1 MKKKERNV
9 CYMLKRFK
17 GLNKIDKAL
26 IIITVIIM
34 VLLAGNMV
42 ISIKHISQFNSIR
55 NSGNDR
61 WFQVE
66 DRIKAY
72 EHKVDQLEEQI
83 KNLK

>member
-1 MKKKERNV
+1 M
-9 CYMLKRFK
+9 
-17 GLNKIDKAL
+17 LNKFKKLDNIDKAL

-34 VLLAGNMV
+34 VLLIGNLIM
-42 ISIKHISQFNSIR
+42 SIRHISQFNSIR

-66 DRIKAY
+66 ERILMY
-72 EHKVDQLEEQI
+72 EHKVDQLEEII

>member
-1 MKKKERNV
+1 MF
-9 CYMLKRFK
+9 KRFK
-17 GLNKIDKAL
+17 NLDNIDKAL

-34 VLLAGNMV
+34 VLLIGNLIM
-42 ISIKHISQFNSIR
+42 SIRHISQFNSIR

-66 DRIKAY
+66 ERIIMY

>member
-1 MKKKERNV
+1 MLRKFKKLDNI
-9 CYMLKRFK
+9 
-17 GLNKIDKAL
+17 NKTL

-34 VLLAGNMV
+34 VLLIGNLIMS
-42 ISIKHISQFNSIR
+42 ISHISQFNSIR

-66 DRIKAY
+66 ERIIMY

>member
-1 MKKKERNV
+1 MF
-9 CYMLKRFK
+9 KRFK
-17 GLNKIDKAL
+17 ELDNVDKAL
-26 IIITVIIM
+26 VIITVIIM
-34 VLLAGNMV
+34 VLLTGNLI
-42 ISIKHISQFNSIR
+42 ISIGHISQFNSIR

-66 DRIKAY
+66 ERIEAY

>member
-1 MKKKERNV
+1 
-9 CYMLKRFK
+9 MLKKFK
-17 GLNKIDKAL
+17 ELNKIDKAL
-26 IIITVIIM
+26 IIITVVIM
-34 VLLAGNMV
+34 ILLVGNMV
-42 ISIKHISQFNSIR
+42 ISIKHISQFNSVR

-83 KNLK
+83 KNLNR

>member
-1 MKKKERNV
+1 MIKKIKE
-9 CYMLKRFK
+9 
-17 GLNKIDKAL
+17 LNNIDKTL
-26 IIITVIIM
+26 IIITIVIM
-34 VLLAGNMV
+34 VLLIGNLI

-66 DRIKAY
+66 ERIVMY
-72 EHKVDQLEEQI
+72 EHKVDQLEEQV